1 MKRVFLAMA
10 MTVAV
15 MAMGARDRLYI
26 NDFSINAGQTKTIQ
40 VLLANDTT
48 YCAMQTDIV
57 LPAGLTIELDGDE
70 YIVDPTSRCSNHAVS
85 TNLLADGAVRVFVS
99 SQSTRAFTGTG
110 GAIVT
115 FSLKAASSF
124 TKGNITLRNN
134 VVVETDGTRHV
145 LANSTAKVNG
155 GTPVGI
161 TGDLNGDGNVNA
173 GDVSELY
180 SAILR
185 GAADATYDLNNDGNV
200 NAGDIS
206 TLYSII
212 LGQ

>member
-1 MKRVFLAMA
+1 MA

-57 LPAGLTIELDGDE
+57 LPAGLTIEFDGDE
-70 YIVDPTSRCSNHAVS
+70 FIVDPTSRCSNHAVS
-85 TNLLADGAVRVFVS
+85 TNQLADGAVRVFVS
-99 SQSTRAFTGTG
+99 SQNPRAFTGSS

-134 VVVETDGTRHV
+134 VLVEMNGTRHV

-155 GTPVGI
+155 GSSEGI
-161 TGDLNGDGNVNA
+161 RGDVNGDGIVSGADVTALYNVLLDGATVA
-173 GDVSELY
+173 GSADVNGDGVVSGADVTALY
-180 SAILR
+180 NLL
-185 GAADATYDLNNDGNV
+185 LN
-200 NAGDIS
+200 
-206 TLYSII
+206 
-212 LGQ
+212 

>member
-1 MKRVFLAMA
+1 MA

-99 SQSTRAFTGTG
+99 SQSTRAFTGTS

-134 VVVETDGTRHV
+134 VLVEMNGTRHV

-155 GTPVGI
+155 GSSEGI
-161 TGDLNGDGNVNA
+161 EGDVDGNGVVNGSDVTALYNYLLNGVVPAGQPDVDGNGTVN
-173 GDVSELY
+173 GSDVTALY
-180 SAILR
+180 NL
-185 GAADATYDLNNDGNV
+185 L
-200 NAGDIS
+200 
-206 TLYSII
+206 L
-212 LGQ
+212 QQ

>member
-1 MKRVFLAMA
+1 MA

-57 LPAGLTIELDGDE
+57 LPDGLTIELDGDE

-99 SQSTRAFTGTG
+99 SQSTRAFTGTS

-134 VVVETDGTRHV
+134 VLVEMNGTRHV
-145 LANSTAKVNG
+145 LANSTVKVNG
-155 GTPVGI
+155 GSSEGI
-161 TGDLNGDGNVNA
+161 EGDVDGNGVVNGSDVTALYNYLLNGVVPAGQPDVDGNGTVN
-173 GDVSELY
+173 GSDVTALY
-180 SAILR
+180 NL
-185 GAADATYDLNNDGNV
+185 L
-200 NAGDIS
+200 
-206 TLYSII
+206 L
-212 LGQ
+212 QQ